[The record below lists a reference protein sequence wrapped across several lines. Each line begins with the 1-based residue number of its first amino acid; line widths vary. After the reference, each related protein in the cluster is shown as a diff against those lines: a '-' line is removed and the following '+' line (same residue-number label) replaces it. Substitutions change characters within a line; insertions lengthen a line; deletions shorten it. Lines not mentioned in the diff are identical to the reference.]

1 MLKEYLLRQGSGT
14 GRWGH
19 GMPGVQICRFSLP
32 EPEQEP
38 LRPIP
43 VCGAPLQ
50 FEVLFCLT
58 GRLTVR
64 ALQGASC
71 MVEAPGIFLLSDS
84 SALRSCQYSG
94 NLGGILIAV
103 DAKAAKESLVTVCS
117 TLGMRLDT
125 RIVKEKMT
133 ARNGCMALCGT
144 PWTQSFFETVRYLS
158 EQEQERYCVFK
169 SVELLYLL
177 CTEVSESNG
186 SLSGSGCPVSHSLLE
201 VKAYIQ
207 THLSD
212 KLTIA
217 FLCKQFSAFPDLLE
231 RRVPPRLWHAD
242 SQLFGSTAPPTG
254 TGADL
259 HHPDAHS
266 ANCAGCGV

>member
-1 MLKEYLLRQGSGT
+1 
-14 GRWGH
+14 
-19 GMPGVQICRFSLP
+19 MPGVQICRFSLP

-38 LRPIP
+38 LQSVP

-64 ALQGASC
+64 ALQGTSC
-71 MVEAPGIFLLSDS
+71 TVEAPGIFLLSDS

-177 CTEVSESNG
+177 CTEAFESDESPSGG
-186 SLSGSGCPVSHSLLE
+186 SCPVPPQSLGSQGIHPDAP
-201 VKAYIQ
+201 VRKAHHCVPLQ
-207 THLSD
+207 TV
-212 KLTIA
+212 
-217 FLCKQFSAFPDLLE
+217 FPFPDLLE

-242 SQLFGSTAPPTG
+242 SQLFWFN
-254 TGADL
+254 
-259 HHPDAHS
+259 S
-266 ANCAGCGV
+266 ASDGHRS

>member
-1 MLKEYLLRQGSGT
+1 MLKEYLLSQGSGT

-32 EPEQEP
+32 EPVQEP

-58 GRLTVR
+58 GRLAVR
-64 ALQGASC
+64 PLQGTSYT
-71 MVEAPGIFLLSDS
+71 VEAPAIFLLSDS

-125 RIVKEKMT
+125 RIVKQKMT

-158 EQEQERYCVFK
+158 EQEQERYSVSSRWNCCICSAPRYLNRTNLSPAQAAQYPTVCWK
-169 SVELLYLL
+169 SRY
-177 CTEVSESNG
+177 TS
-186 SLSGSGCPVSHSLLE
+186 
-201 VKAYIQ
+201 
-207 THLSD
+207 
-212 KLTIA
+212 
-217 FLCKQFSAFPDLLE
+217 
-231 RRVPPRLWHAD
+231 RRICLISSPLR
-242 SQLFGSTAPPTG
+242 S
-254 TGADL
+254 
-259 HHPDAHS
+259 S
-266 ANCAGCGV
+266 ANSFPFPRPS

>member
-38 LRPIP
+38 LRSVP

-50 FEVLFCLT
+50 FEALFCMT

-84 SALRSCQYSG
+84 SALHSCQCSG
-94 NLGGILIAV
+94 NLGGVLIAV

-177 CTEVSESNG
+177 CTEVSNRMALSPAQAAQYPIVCWKSRHTSRRICLI
-186 SLSGSGCPVSHSLLE
+186 SLPLRS
-201 VKAYIQ
+201 
-207 THLSD
+207 
-212 KLTIA
+212 
-217 FLCKQFSAFPDLLE
+217 
-231 RRVPPRLWHAD
+231 
-242 SQLFGSTAPPTG
+242 
-254 TGADL
+254 
-259 HHPDAHS
+259 S
-266 ANCAGCGV
+266 ANSFRFPRPS